1 MRAKESGQSPLLLLD
16 VIDILNKQKV
26 PYAVIGAMAV
36 SFYGVVRSSL
46 DADAL
51 IRPQEGRAGLR
62 ALRSALIKAGMHV
75 VVRQGGV
82 DDPLTGI
89 ILIED
94 DHENHVDLL
103 LGIKKADADLFQR
116 VTRVPFQGE
125 TINMASA
132 EDLICLKIYAGGVK
146 DLADAQGILSVSED
160 IIDQKKLRRIARSF
174 GKEVTRTLE
183 EMM

>member
-1 MRAKESGQSPLLLLD
+1 MRAKESGQSALLLLD

-51 IRPQEGRAGLR
+51 IRIKEGRVGLR

-75 VVRQGGV
+75 VVRRGGV
-82 DDPLTGI
+82 YDPLEGV

-94 DHENHVDLL
+94 NYENHVDLL
-103 LGIKKADADLFQR
+103 LGIKKADDDVFQR

-125 TINMASA
+125 MINMVSV
-132 EDLICLKIYAGGVK
+132 EDLICLKIYAGGIK
-146 DLADAQGILSVSED
+146 DLADVQGILSVSEN
-160 IIDQKKLRRIARSF
+160 IINQKKLMRLARPF
-174 GKEVTRTLE
+174 GKEVTRILE